1 MYSELLAQKADE
13 IASVIVEEIAAGDMP
28 PDDVLRAVIERLSAS
43 LLMRTARNEG
53 REMMEPDWFDTAA
66 TTLMQGAAIQILRAF
81 DMADAERK
89 KIDAV

>member
-1 MYSELLAQKADE
+1 MYSELLTQKADE

-53 REMMEPDWFDTAA
+53 REMMEPDWFDKAA

-81 DMADAERK
+81 DLADEERK
-89 KIDAV
+89 RTDAI